1 MREDLEAEIAELQR
15 EYRGLTRLREAEN
28 GVVVSGTLP
37 FEASS
42 EGRETIAD
50 VFEIDLTVPRD
61 YPTALP
67 WVRETSGR
75 ICEAYDHVFTSGKLC
90 LAVPVEERLRF
101 GRDPSL
107 RGFVTNL
114 LIPVCYGYC
123 FWERHGVHPFGER
136 EHGGEGIARFY
147 IDWLGLPGEVQA
159 LEVALHLV
167 QHGYR
172 GHHDCPCGS
181 GARLRDCHGPAILEL
196 HRTHTVESAQYDLG
210 EILRHCMKKLD
221 DGGLVLPVELKR
233 RLLRQGNRMAR
244 RPGFRESQDRSER
257 H

>member
-15 EYRGLTRLREAEN
+15 EYRGLTRLRETEN
-28 GVVVSGTLP
+28 GVVVSGSLP

-42 EGRETIAD
+42 EGREMIAD
-50 VFEIDLTVPRD
+50 IFEIDLTVPRD

-75 ICEAYDHVFTSGKLC
+75 ICEAYDHVFTNGKLC

-101 GRDPSL
+101 GRDPCL
-107 RGFVTNL
+107 RGFVTKL
-114 LIPVCYGYC
+114 LVPYCYGYC
-123 FWERHGVHPFGER
+123 YWERHGVHAFGER

-181 GARLRDCHGPAILEL
+181 GARLRDCHGPALLEL
-196 HRTHTVESAQYDLG
+196 DRHHTAETARLDLVEIFAHCAERADGG
-210 EILRHCMKKLD
+210 ELEFPEQLRRRILRQLGKAVPASGSRKTS
-221 DGGLVLPVELKR
+221 
-233 RLLRQGNRMAR
+233 NR
-244 RPGFRESQDRSER
+244 EER